1 MTSPAPAK
9 PRAVNHAPWYAYL
22 ALAPFTLLMRLWL
35 MTLRMDGDPSV
46 AKTIA
51 EEKGPIIVCFWHN
64 RLIISPELRRRYRA
78 FKPMNGLVSASKD
91 GAWLVAFFNL
101 LGIGAVRGS
110 SSWRGG
116 KALVELEDRLLAGE
130 DIAITPDGPRGPL
143 HDFKLGP
150 ASLALRTK
158 SPVLLVGSGFAK
170 AKRLRSWDRFVL
182 PYPFSKVMLRAELVR
197 PEQFSGKNDRQL
209 AEFFR
214 DKLLA
219 LSDASEKD
227 AGN

>member
-1 MTSPAPAK
+1 MSDTPPK
-9 PRAVNHAPWYAYL
+9 PRRVNHTPWYAYA
-22 ALAPFTLLMRLWL
+22 ALFPACLLMRLWL
-35 MTLRMDGDPSV
+35 MTLRMKGDAAV
-46 AKTIA
+46 ADTIA
-51 EEKGPIIVCFWHN
+51 KERGPIIVCFWHN
-64 RLIISPELRRRYRA
+64 RLFISPELRRRYRS

-116 KALVELEDRLLAGE
+116 RALVELEEKLLAGE

-143 HDFKLGP
+143 YDFKLGP

-158 SPVLLVGSGFAK
+158 SPVLLVGAGFAS
-170 AKRLRSWDRFVL
+170 AKRLKSWDRFAL
-182 PYPFSKVMLRAELVR
+182 PRPFSTVKLRAELLY
-197 PEQFSGKNDRQL
+197 PKQFEGRNDYAL
-209 AEFFR
+209 AEMLR
-214 DKLLA
+214 DRLLA
-219 LSDASEKD
+219 LSDAAEKD

>member
-1 MTSPAPAK
+1 MPAPAPVK
-9 PRAVNHAPWYAYL
+9 PRTINHAPWYAYL
-22 ALAPFTLLMRLWL
+22 ALFPLTLAMRLWL

-46 AKTIA
+46 ARTIA
-51 EEKGPIIVCFWHN
+51 EEKGPVIVCFWHN
-64 RLIISPELRRRYRA
+64 RLIISPELRRRYRS

-116 KALVELEDRLLAGE
+116 KALVELEEKLLAGE
-130 DIAITPDGPRGPL
+130 DIAITPDGPRGPVY
-143 HDFKLGP
+143 DFKLGP
-150 ASLALRTK
+150 ASLALRTR
-158 SPVLLVGSGFAK
+158 SPVLLVGSGFAS
-170 AKRLRSWDRFVL
+170 AKRLKSWDRFAL
-182 PYPFSKVMLRAELVR
+182 PHPFSKVMLRAELVR
-197 PEQFSGKNDRQL
+197 PEQFAGMNDVAL
-209 AEFFR
+209 AGFLR

-219 LSDASEKD
+219 IGDASEKD